1 MQGGLRMI
9 HIQYF
14 IKALKVSWF
23 RRVIK
28 NSKNSLWY
36 SLSNIQFG
44 TLFNMGS
51 AFSIRVTE
59 NIANAFWKEILQ
71 YWNGFCDMVN
81 VETVWQILDS
91 PL

>member
-14 IKALKVSWF
+14 IKALKVLWF

-51 AFSIRVTE
+51 GYSIRVTE
-59 NIANAFWKEILQ
+59 NIANAIAALE
-71 YWNGFCDMVN
+71 
-81 VETVWQILDS
+81 
-91 PL
+91 